1 MCADTA
7 AACAWTAAWLRDRW
21 GLAATTT
28 LRLTSPQAAMVSIIA
43 ALIAC
48 IVALSRVL
56 ITPWHW
62 NAWRVVM
69 RRPRTAY
76 VVATASSLSHCAG
89 VTTPP
94 GVQLGRASCRERV
107 CPYV

>member
-56 ITPWHW
+56 ITPWNW

-69 RRPRTAY
+69 RRRSEEHTSELQSLMRTSYA
-76 VVATASSLSHCAG
+76 VFCLKKKNDKQS
-89 VTTPP
+89 
-94 GVQLGRASCRERV
+94 
-107 CPYV
+107 